1 MRRRL
6 PLAVRGASLVEL
18 LAGMLI
24 GLLVL
29 GIALQLVW
37 VVRTH
42 YQQLADEALIDDRGT
57 QALELMAT
65 ALRQAGWVTDTPAS
79 SPVRRWADMNT
90 LPR

>member
-6 PLAVRGASLVEL
+6 PLAARGASLVEL

-37 VVRTH
+37 VVRTR
-42 YQQLADEALIDDRGT
+42 YQRLADDALIDDRGT
-57 QALELMAT
+57 QALELMAN

-79 SPVRRWADMNT
+79 SPFVGGPT
-90 LPR
+90 